1 MKSRIS
7 AIGIVCSSVV
17 LLLGFAARAQTE
29 SPAARAPEQV
39 RTFFLKNVTEMQE
52 TQEIQT
58 DLRNML
64 PRAHVYSVDSQQA
77 LSIAGTADDFAQAEK
92 LLADLD
98 RKRKV
103 YRLTYSIT
111 EMDGSKPTGTR
122 RVELVVPTSSKMVVK
137 EGRRVPLVTGVS
149 DQGTGKPSSQ
159 IQYIDVGLSIDA
171 ALEGA
176 GDALRLKTTIEESR
190 VADEKSEVGAPDP
203 VIQQTKLEGM
213 AMLTQ
218 GKPTVL
224 GSLDLPGGAR
234 HEEISVVSEL
244 VK

>member
-7 AIGIVCSSVV
+7 AAGMC
-17 LLLGFAARAQTE
+17 LLAGLTMGASAGAQTHSTE
-29 SPAARAPEQV
+29 TRPVEEI
-39 RTFFLKNVTEMQE
+39 RTFFLANTTEMADAQD
-52 TQEIQT
+52 IQT
-58 DLRNML
+58 DLRNSV
-64 PRAHVYSVDSQQA
+64 PNAHLYYVNAQHA
-77 LSIAGTADDFAQAEK
+77 ISIHASAEDMAQAEK
-92 LLADLD
+92 MIADLD
-98 RKRKV
+98 RKRNV

-111 EMDGSKPTGTR
+111 EMDGAKPTGTR